1 LQRQRSDPE
10 VPETRAGPDAQSIGG
25 VQMPAA
31 IVASMQR
38 MALTY
43 RFVRNHPV
51 RVASMAVAMVVVVVV
66 AWRVLAAPA
75 AGAPEAQLPLATR
88 SAANAGAVASAT
100 SRGAE
105 VVVHVAG
112 AVVSPG
118 VYRLSDGARTIDAIS
133 AAGGARGDA
142 DIARVNLA
150 ARLSDGLRVYVPMI
164 GETAAPIVD
173 GSSDAATPGP
183 INLNVATAEQLD
195 ALPGVGPATATAIIA
210 YRRDH
215 GPFASVDQLLEVPG
229 IGPSKLAQ
237 IRSLIVV

>member
-1 LQRQRSDPE
+1 MQQRSEPE
-10 VPETRAGPDAQSIGG
+10 APEFADGRDAGGRP
-25 VQMPAA
+25 MPAA
-31 IVASMQR
+31 VVASMQR

-51 RVASMAVAMVVVVVV
+51 RVASMVTAIVLVAVI
-66 AWRVLAAPA
+66 AWRVLAAPV

-88 SAANAGAVASAT
+88 GAASAGAAAPAT
-100 SRGAE
+100 SRGTE
-105 VVVHVAG
+105 VVIHVAG

-133 AAGGARGDA
+133 AAGGARADA
-142 DIARVNLA
+142 DVARVNLA
-150 ARLSDGLRVYVPMI
+150 ARLSDGLRVYVPAL

-173 GSSDAATPGP
+173 GSSDTAAQGP
-183 INLNVATAEQLD
+183 VNLNTATTDQLD

-215 GPFASVDQLLEVPG
+215 GPFASIEQLLDVPG

-237 IRSLIVV
+237 IRALIVV

>member
-1 LQRQRSDPE
+1 MQHQRSEPE
-10 VPETRAGPDAQSIGG
+10 VPDFTDGRGVGG
-25 VQMPAA
+25 VPMPAS

-51 RVASMAVAMVVVVVV
+51 RVASMAAAIVLVVVV

-75 AGAPEAQLPLATR
+75 AGAPEAHLPLATR
-88 SAANAGAVASAT
+88 SVAGTGAVAAAT

-112 AVVSPG
+112 AVVTPG

-142 DIARVNLA
+142 DLARVNLA
-150 ARLSDGLRVYVPMI
+150 ARLSDGLRVYVPVI

-173 GSSDAATPGP
+173 GSSDAAASGP
-183 INLNVATAEQLD
+183 VNLNAATADQLD

-215 GPFASVDQLLEVPG
+215 GPFASIEELLEVPG